1 MCWTLGNVIAANEI
15 GNVALALSENFRD
28 MKVEYSTNRFINQAM
43 VFHLQSFRSGV
54 DVLHQCYKDLRFLGR
69 FEFALGSQLN
79 CIYAYLAAGLPLGTI
94 FESKLI
100 VLEEFCQSS
109 GKTGFAASFQIHRQF
124 AMNLRKRSD
133 HPTLL
138 DGPAFQQDTALSAM
152 NDQARKMTLRDASIF
167 RLELAFIFNDSKCM
181 AEMLETLSGYPFEDQ
196 VIPRF
201 YIRACF
207 LGLAAYSLAEKKYHT
222 IGNKCLKY
230 FRRMKKLGS
239 TNAPPAYFFIAALK
253 KPTKKAFTAAIDSC
267 REANMQH
274 LEAMVRERYAMF
286 LMNQNESDLAH
297 GFITSAYWLYF
308 DWGAHGKSVSLAQN
322 YPFLK
327 NTKRV
332 KVGSEMSSKS
342 GTATSK
348 TFTSGSTRQSKGI
361 HKRQSTFE
369 YNSTCKYG
377 IGMCQVDVAVLCLL
391 HAPHLNTYIIII
403 HFSI

>member
-1 MCWTLGNVIAANEI
+1 MAANEI

-28 MKVEYSTNRFINQAM
+28 MKFEYSYIQFTNQAGIL
-43 VFHLQSFRSGV
+43 FHLQSFRSGV
-54 DVLHQCYKDLRFLGR
+54 DILHQCYKDLRFLGR
-69 FEFALGSQLN
+69 FELALGSQLN
-79 CIYAYLAAGLPLGTI
+79 GIYAYLAAGLPLGTI

-100 VLEEFCQSS
+100 VLEEFCQRN
-109 GKTGFAASFQIHRQF
+109 GKTGFAASFEIHRQF

-138 DGPAFQQDTALSAM
+138 DGPAFQQDVALATM

-167 RLELAFIFNDSKCM
+167 RLELAFIFNDTKCM

-207 LGLAAYSLAEKKYHT
+207 LGLAAFSLAEKKYHK
-222 IGNKCLKY
+222 IGKNCLKY

-239 TNAPPAYFFIAALK
+239 TNAPPAYYFITALK

-267 REANMQH
+267 KEANMQH

-286 LMNQNESDLAH
+286 LLTQNESDLAH
-297 GFITSAYWLYF
+297 DFIASAYWMYF
-308 DWGAHGKSVSLAQN
+308 DWGAHGKSFALAQE

-327 NTKRV
+327 AAKRS
-332 KVGSEMSSKS
+332 KVGSDVSSRS

-348 TFTSGSTRQSKGI
+348 TFASGSVEQSTVIHRRQ
-361 HKRQSTFE
+361 RTFE

-377 IGMCQVDVAVLCLL
+377 VCCLF
-391 HAPHLNTYIIII
+391 A
-403 HFSI
+403 

>member
-1 MCWTLGNVIAANEI
+1 MAANEI

-28 MKVEYSTNRFINQAM
+28 IKLEYSFIQFANQAGIL
-43 VFHLQSFRSGV
+43 FHLQSFRSGV
-54 DVLHQCYKDLRFLGR
+54 DILHQCYKDLRFLGR
-69 FEFALGSQLN
+69 FDYALGSQLN
-79 CIYAYLAAGLPLGTI
+79 GIYAYLAAGLPLGTI

-100 VLEEFCQSS
+100 VLDEFCQSN
-109 GKTGFAASFQIHRQF
+109 GKTGFAASFEIHRQF

-138 DGPAFQQDTALSAM
+138 NGPAFEQDMALAAM

-167 RLELAFIFNDSKCM
+167 RLELAFIFNDTKCM
-181 AEMLETLSGYPFEDQ
+181 DEMLQILSGYPFEDQ

-207 LGLAAYSLAEKKYHT
+207 LGLAAFSLAEKKYHA

-239 TNAPPAYFFIAALK
+239 TNAPPAYYFIAALK

-286 LMNQNESDLAH
+286 LMTQKESDLSRS
-297 GFITSAYWLYF
+297 FIASAYWLYF
-308 DWGAHGKSVSLAQN
+308 DWGAHGKSFSLAQE

-327 NTKRV
+327 TSKRI
-332 KVGSEMSSKS
+332 KVGSDMSSRS

-348 TFTSGSTRQSKGI
+348 TFTSSSVQQSQGI
-361 HKRQSTFE
+361 HKRQRTFE

-377 IGMCQVDVAVLCLL
+377 MCEVDDVVLCLL
-391 HAPHLNTYIIII
+391 HVPHLNTYVIIIY
-403 HFSI
+403 FLSDFCSEQ